1 MDLSGTAVFPYFRC
15 WSRMYWLRAEMKPP
29 AEGGAA
35 SGSAGKEASME
46 GAEGAGGGF
55 IAFNVFNVFEMF
67 NELSEFGLL
76 NVFFEF
82 NPIRKLKTVIE
93 G

>member
-1 MDLSGTAVFPYFRC
+1 
-15 WSRMYWLRAEMKPP
+15 MYWLRAEMKPP

-46 GAEGAGGGF
+46 GAEGAEGAGGGF
-55 IAFNVFNVFEMF
+55 IAFNVFNVFEML
-67 NELSEFGLL
+67 NELIEFGLL
-76 NVFFEF
+76 NAFFEF

>member
-1 MDLSGTAVFPYFRC
+1 
-15 WSRMYWLRAEMKPP
+15 MKPP
-29 AEGGAA
+29 DEGGAA

-46 GAEGAGGGF
+46 GAEGAEGAGGGF
-55 IAFNVFNVFEMF
+55 IAFNVFEMF
-67 NELSEFGLL
+67 NELIEFGLL